1 MKLESLMSIVAGA
14 AMALGAGVL
23 AASPAHAVAHFE
35 VRRNGVAIDGHG
47 FLVSMGV
54 QGQPKKLV
62 Y

>member
-1 MKLESLMSIVAGA
+1 MSIVAGA